1 MSKVL
6 SKRGYGLLKSSLKNE
21 EDIKNK
27 LTVKPN
33 SASYDDSVNTSFA
46 VYLESSK
53 KLYVP
58 KYWGLTQFGIPDE
71 NTINVGTPIDCEFT
85 GSLRD
90 YQREPINTYIT
101 AANNPLKKGGILQ
114 LPPGWGKTVMAL
126 YILCKLK
133 VKTLIIVHKE
143 FLMTQWKE
151 RIEQYVSN
159 ASVGILKQNVIEHDN
174 DIVIASLQSLSMRKY
189 EDHVLNDF
197 GLVIIDECFP
207 YREKIHTDKGLM
219 KIGSLYEKWK
229 NNEEMPKVLS
239 YNKNLKNFE
248 YKRLTYAWRK
258 EREDLIKIKLSKRI
272 INCTPEHKILTT
284 KGYVEGNKLQ
294 PGHLIVSKY
303 DKTHMDNIIA
313 PVLNDDQFQIVYGS
327 YLGDGHLDITKGNR
341 YRLRIIHGEKQKDY
355 CEWKKNMFRKNDS
368 LNYIKK
374 NGYSQTPAYA
384 FQTKIFDM
392 EDELTKNTKL
402 VPDWLLNKLDERGI
416 AIWYM
421 DDGSIRK
428 TVLKDGST
436 SYNNAIIHTNNFD
449 SRANI
454 KFVEKFEQYNIHCTL
469 KKTTRN
475 HYYLNF
481 NKDNTQKLLE
491 LVSPYT
497 HESMQYK
504 INSNTVPSKYDWNNE
519 YLNYGTL
526 RVSSVVPFKNKGAN
540 RCEKPYVYDIEVE
553 DNHNFVI
560 GSKNGYVDGP
570 VVSNCHHMAA
580 AVFSKALLKVN
591 FTYALG
597 LSATVT
603 RKDGLTKVFKWF
615 LGDIVYKAKPKESD
629 SVKVVLKYYYDS
641 NANYSHTPLMYNG
654 KANVAKMI
662 NNVCEYLPRT
672 VVLIEELDKILKI
685 DKERDVIILSD
696 RRNHLQ
702 EIEKVLLG
710 KGYSSIGYYV
720 GGMKQKDLKESET
733 KQIILGTYNMVSEG
747 FDLPKLNTLV
757 LASPKSDVEQS
768 VGRIQRQLKQDRLYT
783 PIILDIVDQFSLF
796 TNQGVKRHNFYKK
809 KGFEI
814 TQVEKLVNKL
824 ELNGMAF
831 HD

>member
-1 MSKVL
+1 MSKAL
-6 SKRGYGLLKSSLKNE
+6 SKRGYGVLKSSLKNE

-27 LTVKPN
+27 LTVKPS
-33 SASYDDSVNTSFA
+33 SASYDDSVDKSFS

-58 KYWGLTQFGIPDE
+58 KYWGLKHFGLPDE
-71 NTINVGTPIDCEFT
+71 NNIKDGTAIDCQFT

-90 YQREPINTYIT
+90 YQREPINAYIA
-101 AANNPLKKGGILQ
+101 AANDPLKKGGILQ

-143 FLMTQWKE
+143 FLMNQWKD
-151 RIEQYVSN
+151 RIAQYITDVN
-159 ASVGILKQNVIEHDN
+159 VGILKQNVIEHDN
-174 DIVIASLQSLSMRKY
+174 DIVIASLQSLSMRNY
-189 EDHVLNDF
+189 EDHVLSDF

-207 YREKIHTDKGLM
+207 YDEKIHTDRGLL
-219 KIGSLYEKWK
+219 KIGSLFDKWQ

-239 YNKNLKNFE
+239 YNKTLKDFE

-258 EREDLIKIKLSKRI
+258 EREDLIQIKLSKRI

-284 KGYVEGNKLQ
+284 KGYIEGNKLK
-294 PGHLIVSKY
+294 PGNLIISKY
-303 DKTHMDNIIA
+303 NTNNADTDIA
-313 PVLNDDQFQIVYGS
+313 PALNDDQLQIVYGS
-327 YLGDGHLDITKGNR
+327 FLGQGNVEISKDKR
-341 YRLRIIHGEKQKDY
+341 YRLRVTHSEQQKEY
-355 CEWKKNMFRKNDS
+355 YEWKKLM
-368 LNYIKK
+368 LNGGKSTTFTD
-374 NGYSQTPAYA
+374 YSKRLVYS
-384 FQTKIFDM
+384 FQTKTFDM
-392 EDELTKNTKL
+392 DDELKKKTKS
-402 VPDWLLNKLDERGI
+402 VPEWFFNKLDARGI

-421 DDGSIRK
+421 DAGY
-428 TVLKDGST
+428 TH
-436 SYNNAIIHTNNFD
+436 NNDSIIHTNYSLHVND
-449 SRANI
+449 R
-454 KFVEKFEQYNIHCTL
+454 FVEKFKQYDIYCAVKI
-469 KKTTRN
+469 KKRKN
-475 HYYLNF
+475 QLYLHFDENNTKKLF
-481 NKDNTQKLLE
+481 NLI
-491 LVSPYT
+491 SPYIHMSFRQSHCKT
-497 HESMQYK
+497 PQLSEEYK
-504 INSNTVPSKYDWNNE
+504 WNNKHH
-519 YLNYGTL
+519 NYGTL
-526 RVSSVVPFKNKGAN
+526 RVSYVVPFKNEGTD
-540 RCEKPYVYDIEVE
+540 RCKKPYVYDIEVE

-629 SVKVVLKYYYDS
+629 SVQVIMKYYYESD
-641 NANYSHTPLMYNG
+641 NKYNHIPLLYNG
-654 KANVAKMI
+654 KPNIARII
-662 NNVCEYLPRT
+662 NNVCEYIPRT
-672 VVLIEELDKILKI
+672 KAIINELDTILKI
-685 DKERDVIILSD
+685 DKEREVIILSD

-702 EIEKVLLG
+702 DIEKILNE
-710 KGYSSIGYYV
+710 KGYDSIGYYV
-720 GGMKQKDLKESET
+720 GGMREKDLKESEN
-733 KQIILGTYNMVSEG
+733 KRIILGTYNMVSEG

-768 VGRIQRQLKQDRLYT
+768 VGRIQRQLKEDRQYI
-783 PIILDIVDQFSLF
+783 PIVLDIVDQFSLF
-796 TNQGVKRHNFYKK
+796 TNQGVKRKNFYKK

-814 TQVEKLVNKL
+814 SEKDKLDNKVELK
-824 ELNGMAF
+824 GMAF